1 MRIVITYKTVE
12 LNEKF
17 MKTFIAAVDCS
28 LRLLMNKTDLLHNYV
43 LQDLNEK
50 ARA

>member
-1 MRIVITYKTVE
+1 
-12 LNEKF
+12 
-17 MKTFIAAVDCS
+17 MKLFIATVGCS
-28 LRLLMNKTDLLHNYV
+28 LRLLMNKTDVLHNYT